1 MIKCFYK
8 IFKKPHRSIFDV
20 FEYCKNPFIKPLDGE
35 LKMAQQSR
43 KDLQI
48 ESTPKNTRQGDGRNT
63 KYSATSRNVA
73 RKKYKGQGR

>member
-1 MIKCFYK
+1 
-8 IFKKPHRSIFDV
+8 
-20 FEYCKNPFIKPLDGE
+20 
-35 LKMAQQSR
+35 MAQQSR

-48 ESTPKNTRQGDGRNT
+48 ESTPKKTRQGDGRNT